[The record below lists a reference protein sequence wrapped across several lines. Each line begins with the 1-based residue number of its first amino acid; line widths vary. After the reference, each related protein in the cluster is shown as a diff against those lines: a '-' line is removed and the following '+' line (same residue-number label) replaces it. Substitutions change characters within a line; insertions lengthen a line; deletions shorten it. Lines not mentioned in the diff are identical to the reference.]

1 MLKMGIKDGFYYLNE
16 EDLSEFTEYWGTDLE
31 DMLVAGSRTR
41 NRLERYIP
49 ESENFAIRFLLTAL
63 VNDFKLPCVR
73 CTLAIAISLY
83 VMQVEQG
90 RAVSADVKEIVEL
103 ELAILIKHL
112 QYEEKNDYNRD
123 LKMAVGRWN
132 EYHSDPDGF
141 VL

>member
-1 MLKMGIKDGFYYLNE
+1 MGIKDGFYYLNE

>member
-1 MLKMGIKDGFYYLNE
+1 MGIKDGFYYLNE

-90 RAVSADVKEIVEL
+90 RAVLADVKEIVEL

>member
-1 MLKMGIKDGFYYLNE
+1 MLKMSIKDGFYYLNK
-16 EDLSEFTEYWGTDLE
+16 EDLSEFTEYWGTDFE

-49 ESENFAIRFLLTAL
+49 ESENVAIRFLLTAL

-73 CTLAIAISLY
+73 YTLAIAISLY
-83 VMQVEQG
+83 TMQLEQG
-90 RAVSADVKEIVEL
+90 RAVLTDVKEIVEL

-112 QYEEKNDYNRD
+112 QYEEKNEYQRD
-123 LKMAVGRWN
+123 LTMAVNRWS
-132 EYHSDPDGF
+132 EYQSDPDGF